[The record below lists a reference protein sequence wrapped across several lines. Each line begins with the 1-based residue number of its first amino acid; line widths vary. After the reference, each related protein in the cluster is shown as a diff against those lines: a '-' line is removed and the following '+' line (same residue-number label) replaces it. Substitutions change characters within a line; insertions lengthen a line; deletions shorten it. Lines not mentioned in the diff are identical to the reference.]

1 MLKSCIFWFKTSFV
15 KDYRCLSPFGVVEN
29 TKSNEK
35 FNNDIVIINLKSF
48 IHHGV

>member
-35 FNNDIVIINLKSF
+35 FNNDNLQFSKT
-48 IHHGV
+48 IYQVNH